1 MTNFRKLFPVTDLYP
16 IRTYPQRLI
25 GDWLLIA
32 KKIVITIGVGMGF
45 LGARIIGTTPFGNT
59 LLQLN
64 KNYALGPKGKVLEI
78 PMDGVIF
85 RHVKKTGTWELEES
99 KFLARSLKM
108 ASRNTSK
115 VALLDIGANTGLVTL
130 QAMNLS
136 NTLAEVFLFEPVPRH
151 TSAIRKNLEN
161 LSNIHIN
168 EFGLS
173 DKQGEAYIFT
183 QATNHGN
190 TSLLN
195 SVVPEIGMIST
206 QIQLVDTTTY
216 CNEFLRN
223 FDKYVIKCDTQGM
236 DALILSRI
244 PSWIWEKCESAVIEV
259 WALDE
264 ISKLDVDALLT
275 FCQEFEYVAWQPNNW
290 NEKIKLSEVR
300 EFWLNKSGASKN
312 LFLSKNIYGN

>member
-1 MTNFRKLFPVTDLYP
+1 
-16 IRTYPQRLI
+16 
-25 GDWLLIA
+25 
-32 KKIVITIGVGMGF
+32 MGF
-45 LGARIIGTTPFGNT
+45 LGARIVGTTPIGNT

-64 KNYALGPKGKVLEI
+64 KNYALGPKGTVLEL
-78 PMDGVIF
+78 PMDRVIF
-85 RHVKKTGTWELEES
+85 ESVRKWGVWELDES
-99 KFLARSLKM
+99 KFLARGLKI
-108 ASRNTSK
+108 ACRNTPK

-151 TSAIRKNLEN
+151 TSAIKKNLRN
-161 LSNIHIN
+161 LSSIHVN

-173 DKQGEAYIFT
+173 DKNGEANIFT

-206 QIQLVDTTTY
+206 QIQLAETTTY
-216 CNEFLRN
+216 CNKFLKN
-223 FDKYVIKCDTQGM
+223 FNRFVIKCDIQGM

-244 PSWIWEKCESAVIEV
+244 PDWVWKNCESAIIEV

-264 ISKLDVDALLT
+264 ISKKDVEALLSM
-275 FCQEFEYVAWQPNNW
+275 CQEFEYVSWQPNNRKV
-290 NEKIKLSEVR
+290 KIGLSEVS
-300 EFWLNKSGASKN
+300 EFWLSKSGAYKN
-312 LFLSKNIYGN
+312 LFLSKNI